1 MSTLEE
7 RYWVRRN
14 VLDEQL
20 LATTVASVARMPT
33 MGSISEPGLLTESS
47 CLGRA
52 GIDAETGSGIRGE
65 RLCASVLA
73 TAVASA

>member
-1 MSTLEE
+1 MGI
-7 RYWVRRN
+7 RRN
-14 VLDEQL
+14 VLNDQL

-33 MGSISEPGLLTESS
+33 MGSISGPGLLTESS

-52 GIDAETGSGIRGE
+52 GINAEAGTEIRGE

-73 TAVASA
+73 TAVAGA